1 MSRGDRQP
9 GYAVLLMLVVLLS
22 GSIALTAPLLPLHRG
37 KRTAESVPGSRALQ
51 SARQS
56 LLVYTT
62 LYPYLY
68 GPRGAGPGHLPCPDI
83 DGSESPDPP
92 CGNASPATGQLPR
105 HVSLPG
111 HRYAFVTDVSSTYRY
126 IAASDLINNPVN
138 RRVNDET
145 LKGLGRTSPYLAW
158 VESEAGAAPLARV
171 PLSANAMI
179 PGLGKLVAA
188 WLLTRIHREYG
199 KSCVKSMSASGR
211 LQTGEQSWL
220 VLIVDEVGDA
230 SDASD
235 ASDAP
240 PGCAEQADT
249 EFFLSSHQIEGV
261 PALSHWFV
269 RNRWHERIR
278 LSNLEL
284 PLSADDVIFR

>member
-1 MSRGDRQP
+1 MSRGGRQS
-9 GYAVLLMLVVLLS
+9 GYALLLMLVVLLS

-37 KRTAESVPGSRALQ
+37 KRAAESVPGNHTLQ

-138 RRVNDET
+138 RQVNDET
-145 LKGLGRTSPYLAW
+145 LKGLSQTSPYLTW

-179 PGLGKLVAA
+179 PGLRKLVAA
-188 WLLTRIHREYG
+188 WLLTRIHRELG
-199 KSCVKSMSASGR
+199 KSCVKSMSAYGS
-211 LQTGEQSWL
+211 LQAGELSWL
-220 VLIVDEVGDA
+220 VLITDEVTDA
-230 SDASD
+230 SDGPS
-235 ASDAP
+235 
-240 PGCAEQADT
+240 GCAEQADT
-249 EFFLSSHQIEGV
+249 ELLLSSRQIEGV

-278 LSNLEL
+278 LSSLEL
-284 PLSADDVIFR
+284 PLSTDDVIFR